1 MCNSKLVT
9 RIYLLLM
16 WSSCIITGGV
26 WLPSGF
32 GKNQNRDDLHVRS
45 QTLQSLLFLATGSNG
60 KAWCMCKFANGGAN
74 IHNVHRH
81 THTHTHTH
89 TQKCWVVGISL
100 CTCCCE
106 IAKRPGFIC
115 SSSMEGYNFR
125 PCNTA
130 KEKKAHTHTHHTHR
144 DSFWAV
150 NQFEE

>member
-32 GKNQNRDDLHVRS
+32 GKTRTEMICTCVAKHFNHYCFWHRGAMAKHGACANSRMEV
-45 QTLQSLLFLATGSNG
+45 QTYIMYTD
-60 KAWCMCKFANGGAN
+60 
-74 IHNVHRH
+74 
-81 THTHTHTH
+81 THTH

-100 CTCCCE
+100 CMCCCE